1 MIEGA
6 FGPVTERL
14 QSGVSAQE
22 VVLVLHSV
30 RRKHSLLL
38 LEVKVRNKN
47 WLQSV
52 LHSHCFWHSIKSKA
66 APTIFER
73 GSREQRSPLWPCHA
87 VGLYLLW

>member
-47 WLQSV
+47 WLQSMLDSQIPTYQKIV
-52 LHSHCFWHSIKSKA
+52 TILPSICDNSTPRRPFYVNFIAK
-66 APTIFER
+66 
-73 GSREQRSPLWPCHA
+73 
-87 VGLYLLW
+87 